1 MSDNK
6 EKVVEE
12 YNALARALTEIEGAT
27 ILLALYIIGVFILVF
42 YGKIDSQTFQ
52 NMFTSGVI
60 VLTLLKAFNKEQA

>member
-6 EKVVEE
+6 GKVVEE

-27 ILLALYIIGVFILVF
+27 ILLAIYMIGVFILVF
-42 YGKIDSQTFQ
+42 YGKIDPQTFQ

-60 VLTLLKAFNKEQA
+60 VLTLLKAFNKTLE